1 MFWRRWTTRRS
12 QPAFSGAPS
21 PETPPGWTRVKGRRN
36 WVAAA
41 AVRCQPGVVPTVPQ
55 DYDADPARRRAWIA
69 PRDVHDIVAP
79 ELLGPV
85 LDAGC
90 GEGRLA
96 ARLAPTVRWVG
107 LDLSPAQLAQCPHRP
122 VVRADLLRLPFADE
136 TFAEVTHLWCLYHLE
151 DPVEAVREAARVLR
165 PGGRYYA
172 CTAARNSDPELVP
185 EGYPPSP
192 FDAEEAAAI
201 IGGVFDDLDAERWD
215 GPFFPLVTREEVR
228 AYCRHNYIPLERAE
242 HTALPLWL
250 TKRGVLVRATK
261 R

>member
-1 MFWRRWTTRRS
+1 
-12 QPAFSGAPS
+12 
-21 PETPPGWTRVKGRRN
+21 
-36 WVAAA
+36 
-41 AVRCQPGVVPTVPQ
+41 VVPTVPQ

-172 CTAARNSDPELVP
+172 CTAARTNDPELVP